1 LPNDDRSGNVQFRFL
16 RRRPRDAA
24 GEPCLVDSLL
34 FRRVASGSAVA
45 APGSRRSFAVS
56 RLLSRS
62 SSIHTHFSSLTIRHG
77 ALPPCKGI
85 AHYWPTAVPLPPP
98 GNHGGNLEG
107 STAGTNSMSTTLL
120 HARRLCPFLCGG
132 HRQVARENLARRQP
146 LAVYER
152 TASQPELR
160 NSDRLFWPGCPGV
173 ERERGYPRAR
183 FHGVSRHAMHGESR
197 TIELR
202 HYGERRRW

>member
-1 LPNDDRSGNVQFRFL
+1 MSVTGASSRAIDS
-16 RRRPRDAA
+16 AA
-24 GEPCLVDSLL
+24 VPLH
-34 FRRVASGSAVA
+34 SAAPVA
-45 APGSRRSFAVS
+45 APGSRRSSAVS

-62 SSIHTHFSSLTIRHG
+62 SSIHTHFSSLTISNWS
-77 ALPPCKGI
+77 ADPPGKGI
-85 AHYWPTAVPLPPP
+85 APYWPTAVPLPPP

-160 NSDRLFWPGCPGV
+160 NSDRAAALW
-173 ERERGYPRAR
+173 
-183 FHGVSRHAMHGESR
+183 
-197 TIELR
+197 
-202 HYGERRRW
+202 